1 MKLHTKFGQPSLRG
15 LRVTV
20 IDHYARRGRKKRRFA
35 FSHQS
40 ASLRITDQKRANIG
54 VVGMI
59 HDSMSVM

>member
-20 IDHYARRGRKKRRFA
+20 IDHYARRGRKKRRVA

-40 ASLRITDQKRANIG
+40 ASLRIAAQKRANIG
-54 VVGMI
+54 WWA
-59 HDSMSVM
+59 